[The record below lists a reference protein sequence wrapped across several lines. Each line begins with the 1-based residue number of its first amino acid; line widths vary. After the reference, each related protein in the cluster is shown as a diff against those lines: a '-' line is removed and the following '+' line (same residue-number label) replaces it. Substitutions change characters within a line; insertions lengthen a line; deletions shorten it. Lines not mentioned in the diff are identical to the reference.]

1 MANTSGRGQGGSSTT
16 IIWAVAAI
24 VLMGAFVVWIS
35 RNAEPSVPPSMMEE
49 DTAAM
54 AGPGDAAAVT
64 AEAFEA
70 NMQGYHGQQIELQNV
85 AVVQHMGSSIVW
97 VELPS
102 GSPFLVK
109 VSDQVAANGLP
120 APQSR
125 VNVIGRVVEK
135 TDSVL
140 AQWEE
145 AGVLASAGQRT
156 QAEFGSSYIEATA
169 IRPAS

>member
-1 MANTSGRGQGGSSTT
+1 
-16 IIWAVAAI
+16 
-24 VLMGAFVVWIS
+24 
-35 RNAEPSVPPSMMEE
+35 
-49 DTAAM
+49 
-54 AGPGDAAAVT
+54 
-64 AEAFEA
+64 
-70 NMQGYHGQQIELQNV
+70 MQGYHGQQIELQNV